1 MGKSSPRNP
10 LWPDWFDGEKI
21 DEVTFCHELIRNHPM
36 KCIEN
41 RFFTPDGPVEDEA
54 ELKQLILKEIQ
65 AFIIHGLSKRVANLL
80 ESLRIIAYSAPLDIE
95 VANVVASVMKRWA
108 MELGATHY
116 THRKAAC
123 SAETACLWPIT
134 RKLPSQNAGW
144 PF

>member
-54 ELKQLILKEIQ
+54 ELKQLILKEI
-65 AFIIHGLSKRVANLL
+65 
-80 ESLRIIAYSAPLDIE
+80 
-95 VANVVASVMKRWA
+95 
-108 MELGATHY
+108 
-116 THRKAAC
+116 
-123 SAETACLWPIT
+123 
-134 RKLPSQNAGW
+134 
-144 PF
+144 